1 MLVSDVQ
8 QSDSFIYTCL
18 YFVQS
23 LSQVC
28 VCVCVCIYVCVFV
41 CIYIYILFHYGLLQ
55 NIECNS
61 LYYTVGPC

>member
-23 LSQVC
+23 LIQVC
-28 VCVCVCIYVCVFV
+28 VCVYVYIYMCVY
-41 CIYIYILFHYGLLQ
+41 IYIYILFNYGLLQ